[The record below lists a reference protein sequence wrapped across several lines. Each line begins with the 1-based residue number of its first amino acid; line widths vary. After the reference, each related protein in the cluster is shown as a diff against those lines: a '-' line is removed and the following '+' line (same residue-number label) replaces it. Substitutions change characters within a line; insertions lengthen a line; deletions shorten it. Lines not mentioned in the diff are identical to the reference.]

1 MAVKVLSL
9 LLGMLLLVPL
19 SACGTTAG
27 HAGPSPSPEAMPTAA
42 PSAPEPTPT
51 ASPEP
56 TPEPTPE
63 PFPTPEP
70 VEPYDFGTPL
80 EEGEAVEDD
89 AFFDTAVYLGDSR
102 TEGLQLFSGL
112 KHGDFY
118 WARGMTVFKADS
130 EDYRVFEVDGQKYNL
145 LEVLTLKQYESV
157 YIMLGVNELGYP
169 AESYEQGLG
178 ELLDK
183 VIQLQPDAV
192 VYLQI
197 MPPVNDALCRANKL
211 ADYINN
217 EKLSQFNSA
226 IVRLAAE
233 KKVVLLNTAEAYLG
247 EDGQLPAEL
256 ASDGCYFAYSAYKHW
271 ADYLRRHVIDRERYF
286 LNRAQALAQP

>member
-1 MAVKVLSL
+1 MPVKALSL
-9 LLGMLLLVPL
+9 LLCMLLLVPL
-19 SACGTTAG
+19 SSCGTTSG
-27 HAGPSPSPEAMPTAA
+27 HDVPRPSPDAA
-42 PSAPEPTPT
+42 EVPSAPEPSPSPTP
-51 ASPEP
+51 SPEP
-56 TPEPTPE
+56 TPEPTP
-63 PFPTPEP
+63 TPEP
-70 VEPYDFGTPL
+70 AEPYEFGTPL
-80 EEGEAVEDD
+80 EEGESVEDD

-130 EDYRVFEVDGQKYNL
+130 EDYRVFEVDGQKYSL
-145 LEVLTLKQYESV
+145 LEVLALKQYGSV
-157 YIMLGVNELGYP
+157 YIMLGINELGFP

-178 ELLDK
+178 EVLDK

-192 VYLQI
+192 VYLQV

-217 EKLSQFNSA
+217 EKLGQFNDA

-233 KKVVLLNTAEAYLG
+233 KKVVLLNTAEAYTG

-256 ASDGCYFAYSAYKHW
+256 AADGCHFAYNAYRRW
-271 ADYLRRHVIDRERYF
+271 ADYLRTHVMDRERYF
-286 LNRAQALAQP
+286 ANREAFIR